1 MVSKSKH
8 TRLPQVAFKQ
18 YVREDV
24 ILPEE
29 PSKKTNL
36 KREVVSFEE
45 LQISGRYRTSEPR
58 SRSFEC
64 SGERLEVDPQCR
76 SRNHRSLQSQM
87 SLNNTLH
94 PGNNESD
101 TNITTGLPTPTLLA
115 GPRAR
120 GSGLFETT
128 YSSAQSGPSTNGDD
142 IQSSSWSR
150 PRLTHGI
157 FPTSRIPK
165 VTSAYFI
172 FYF

>member
-1 MVSKSKH
+1 VVSKSKH

-45 LQISGRYRTSEPR
+45 LQISGRYRASEPR

-64 SGERLEVDPQCR
+64 SGDRLEVDAPHCR

-101 TNITTGLPTPTLLA
+101 TNITTGLPTPTLLV

-120 GSGLFETT
+120 GSGLLETT
-128 YSSAQSGPSTNGDD
+128 YSSAHSGTSANGDD
-142 IQSSSWSR
+142 IQSPSWQR
-150 PRLTHGI
+150 PRLSHGM

-165 VTSAYFI
+165 VT
-172 FYF
+172 